1 MAPACSKSIV
11 TSLRRERNAGTS
23 FRRKMG
29 YSATNPP
36 GCRDLLGTHPELGRT
51 SRAPQPIAL
60 LVRAPEET
68 SGTTPR
74 NLVRCTM
81 AWTQAGAE
89 FKLSSKLDPSASRR
103 KLAYY
108 SFPASLSGAARPVHG
123 LQRRL
128 PTPRRSVNLPKL
140 GRGICSADGPISICR
155 ATFVW
160 WWRAN
165 RCNDGFVRSGFG
177 RRPLG
182 ASAAVLSIDGW
193 PMEGFDAGGVVH
205 GCFEWLR
212 WSVAERVRAGIG
224 GNLVALACGCPSFRG
239 FTSTRVNLDRLP

>member
-36 GCRDLLGTHPELGRT
+36 GCRDLLGTRPGLGRT

-68 SGTTPR
+68 SGT
-74 NLVRCTM
+74 TM

-108 SFPASLSGAARPVHG
+108 SLPASLSGAARPVHG

-155 ATFVW
+155 AKFVW

-165 RCNDGFVRSGFG
+165 RLQCRIRSIGIWAAPSWCLSSRTLYRRG
-177 RRPLG
+177 GNGRIRRRRRRPWLLRV
-182 ASAAVLSIDGW
+182 ASVVSCGESPRWNRWQPRCTSVRLSLV
-193 PMEGFDAGGVVH
+193 PGFH
-205 GCFEWLR
+205 
-212 WSVAERVRAGIG
+212 
-224 GNLVALACGCPSFRG
+224 
-239 FTSTRVNLDRLP
+239 